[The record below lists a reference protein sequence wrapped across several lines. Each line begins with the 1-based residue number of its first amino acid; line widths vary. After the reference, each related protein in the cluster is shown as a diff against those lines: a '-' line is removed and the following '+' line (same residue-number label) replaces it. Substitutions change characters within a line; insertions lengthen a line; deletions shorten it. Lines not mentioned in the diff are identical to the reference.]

1 VRSICVRGAVRS
13 SNRGFEVSAFFKRLK
28 KRLLLTLQKDRF
40 TTPPILTFFVTSRC
54 NSHCRHCFN
63 WRRLNTKEDLP
74 LDRII
79 SLSRSMGP
87 VYNLIV
93 SGGEPYLREDLA
105 DIIEAFYR
113 NNKLEKLQI
122 SSNGLLPERV
132 ESMTLRILE
141 KCPGVRLALHLSI
154 DGPAELHDLLRG
166 VAGGFDKVCET
177 YDRLAPLKAGRPN
190 LQIYPTATATNENI
204 ESLMELPGYIEV
216 RMPHAD
222 GFVVGFMR
230 GTPKERSVHLPSA
243 TKLRELDKKVGKCF
257 SHKRSW
263 KDRVL
268 LRQLTSLRMRT
279 LEQRRQLVP
288 CVAGQ
293 LVGVLYENGDL
304 ANCEMLDRVAT
315 VGDMEFRRAWSSPEM
330 RAQRNKIIA
339 PGKCH
344 CTHECFLTPSLLYNP
359 FALARFT
366 LETIVN
372 R

>member
-1 VRSICVRGAVRS
+1 
-13 SNRGFEVSAFFKRLK
+13 
-28 KRLLLTLQKDRF
+28 
-40 TTPPILTFFVTSRC
+40 
-54 NSHCRHCFN
+54 
-63 WRRLNTKEDLP
+63 
-74 LDRII
+74 
-79 SLSRSMGP
+79 MGP
-87 VYNLIV
+87 VYNLLI

-113 NNKLEKLQI
+113 NNKLEKVQI
-122 SSNGLLPERV
+122 SSNGLLPKRV

-141 KCPGVRLALHLSI
+141 KCPRVRLALHLSI
-154 DGPAELHDLLRG
+154 DGPAEVHDLLRG

-204 ESLMELPGYIEV
+204 EGLMELPEYVEA

-222 GFVVGFMR
+222 GFAVGFMR
-230 GTPKERSVHLPSA
+230 GTPKERSVHLPSEA
-243 TKLRELDKKVGKCF
+243 KLRALDKKVEECF

-263 KDRVL
+263 KASL
-268 LRQLTSLRMRT
+268 ISRQLTSLRMRI
-279 LEQRRQLVP
+279 LEQRRQVVP

-304 ANCEMLDRVAT
+304 ANCEMLDREAT
-315 VGDMEFRRAWSSPEM
+315 VGDMDFGRAWNSPEM
-330 RAQRNKIIA
+330 RAQRKSIIA

-344 CTHECFLTPSLLYNP
+344 CTHECFLSPSLLYNP
-359 FALARFT
+359 FELARFT
-366 LETIVN
+366 LESIVN